1 MSVENKFN
9 MNAKV
14 DKESIGFLF
23 DNGLLSKKYS
33 KVDDDLIQELTSISE
48 FLYSNLVETKT
59 AKGETYFVYDSYI
72 FAVIEHHLQ
81 NAIIFF

>member
-9 MNAKV
+9 MNVKV

-33 KVDDDLIQELTSISE
+33 NVDDDLIKELTSISE

-59 AKGETYFVYDSYI
+59 AKGETYFC
-72 FAVIEHHLQ
+72 L
-81 NAIIFF
+81 